1 MTFKW
6 QLDKTTSQENANSV
20 RELVLEMDQSLR
32 SNGLPIE
39 GFEFIHSSKKML
51 DITRQIE
58 DDILDSN
65 LPSSLYVGFQAIE
78 KLDREISR
86 YEKLIDNN
94 IKVKAFGIGQP
105 KKSHQNALTTWV
117 EIPKSV
123 SLVEN
128 QWFLISESP
137 SPIAF
142 VGWEVSEEIF
152 AEGKLSDPGK
162 MFEGFVSSDERVI
175 KSLLQHLD
183 SVYMGQVNQPI
194 DADKLS
200 SFIDRKIEKVM
211 LVTHDKPEGN
221 LPFDYTQMIK
231 STSEICEKLEAEVI
245 LYDLSAASFFV
256 EPGGHGDSA
265 GQRWKGLLNKR
276 DLELLGRN
284 DLSKQMNII
293 NETNLNS
300 QALLAEKHGFVNIHK
315 TALNHNVDLV
325 IVPEYYEN
333 PSLIDKIVG
342 NQLSKLDDYEATSF
356 VVYDVE
362 GNFKPF
368 N

>member
-6 QLDKTTSQENANSV
+6 QLNKTTSDKNASSV
-20 RELVLEMDQSLR
+20 RELVLEMDEGLR
-32 SNGLPIE
+32 GNGLPIE

-58 DDILDSN
+58 NDILRSQK
-65 LPSSLYVGFQAIE
+65 PSSLYVGFQSIE
-78 KLDREISR
+78 KLDTEISR
-86 YEKLIDNN
+86 YEELINNN
-94 IKVKAFGIGQP
+94 IEVKAFGIGKP
-105 KKSHQNALTTWV
+105 RDEHKHSLSTWV
-117 EIPKSV
+117 EIPKSI

-128 QWFLISESP
+128 QWFLVSESP

-183 SVYMGQVNQPI
+183 SVYMTKSQQPM
-194 DADKLS
+194 DADGLS
-200 SFIDRKIEKVM
+200 SFIGRKVEKVM
-211 LVTHDKPEGN
+211 LVTHDKPEKN
-221 LPFDYTQMIK
+221 MPFEYTQMIK
-231 STSEICEKLEAEVI
+231 DTSEICEKLESEVI

-265 GQRWKGLLNKR
+265 GQRWKGLLNRR

-284 DLSKQMNII
+284 DLNKQMGVID
-293 NETNLNS
+293 ETNVNS
-300 QALLAEKHGFVNIHK
+300 KALLAEKHGFVSIHK
-315 TALNHNVDLV
+315 AALDHNVDLV